1 MRFFFSKVDKV
12 LRYGRWIGDDKTEG
26 ENEDYSKNHDNDTF
40 FTEESAED
48 IVMQDNSMQSDHTE
62 VT

>member
-1 MRFFFSKVDKV
+1 VDKV
-12 LRYGRWIGDDKTEG
+12 LRYGRLIGDDKIEG

-40 FTEESAED
+40 LTEEAAED